1 MLSEDYIMRMIGQAT
16 AVLLKI
22 IGLKKNGDY
31 PEAQQAIDQALEK
44 LIGLKA
50 DIIKQLDNESIL
62 NTLTHEGKL
71 DIARLA
77 LMADLFKEDGDILA
91 AQGRFSESRESYL
104 RSLIFQLETGFD
116 ETIQPSVDLTQ
127 KIDELVLNLDDQNLP
142 DEPLWTLFCFYER
155 AGALTKADE
164 AILKLA
170 NRPKLYTEIQPEL
183 VAFYERLLEKSVGEL
198 AESGMNREE
207 VKGKLENVK
216 QDNWDL

>member
-50 DIIKQLDNESIL
+50 EIIKQLDNESIL
-62 NTLTHEGKL
+62 NTLTQEGIL
-71 DIARLA
+71 DLARLA
-77 LMADLFKEDGDILA
+77 LLADLFKEDGDILA
-91 AQGRFSESRESYL
+91 AQGRFSESRDSYL
-104 RSLIFQLETGFD
+104 RSLVFQLETGFD
-116 ETIQPSVDLTQ
+116 EATQPSGDLTQ
-127 KIDELVLNLDDQNLP
+127 KIDELVLNLGDQNLP
-142 DEPLWTLFCFYER
+142 DEPLWTLFCYYEL

-164 AILKLA
+164 AIRKLA
-170 NRPKLYTEIQPEL
+170 NRPKLYAEIQPEL
-183 VAFYERLLEKSVGEL
+183 VAFYERLLEKPVSEL
-198 AESGMNREE
+198 AESGMRREE
-207 VKGKLENVK
+207 IMGKLEKVK

>member
-127 KIDELVLNLDDQNLP
+127 KIDELVLNLGDQNLP
-142 DEPLWTLFCFYER
+142 DEPLWTLFCYYEL

-164 AILKLA
+164 AIWKLA
-170 NRPKLYTEIQPEL
+170 NRPKLYAEIQPEL
-183 VAFYERLLEKSVGEL
+183 VAFYERLMEKPAGEL
-198 AESGMNREE
+198 SKSGMSREE
-207 VKGKLENVK
+207 IMGKLEKARQNYSE
-216 QDNWDL
+216 L